1 MQAAQDENLASPLG
15 QERDLAVQREPKLLC
30 LDPIARRRHG
40 SRQLGERFRASL
52 VGALTAM
59 LADRVISG
67 DPAQERA
74 DRPAGTPLGAAI
86 PQLAERAL
94 RDVFGGVLGAG
105 ESIDV
110 VDDQGPMLSESELER
125 IGVVALEPAQQF
137 LVGDLL
143 LRGQRKRRAKRGVLT
158 PQERAHG

>member
-1 MQAAQDENLASPLG
+1 MHAAQDEYLASPLG
-15 QERDLAVQREPKLLC
+15 QERDFAVQRESKLLC
-30 LDPIARRRHG
+30 LDPIARRQHR
-40 SRQLGERFRASL
+40 SRQFGKRLRASL

-59 LADRVISG
+59 LADRVVSG

-74 DRPAGTPLGAAI
+74 HRPVRTPLGTAI
-86 PQLAERAL
+86 PQLAERTL

-110 VDDQGPMLSESELER
+110 VDDQGPMLPESELER

-137 LVGDLL
+137 LIGDLL
-143 LRGQRKRRAKRGVLT
+143 FPG
-158 PQERAHG
+158 